1 VLKMANRLLI
11 GYGSHTGQ
19 AESICKAIAERAKA
33 VGLEPDVRTLNDVEK
48 ELDLTTESFIVIVVS
63 STGDGDAPE
72 NAARFVR
79 RICRKT
85 LSEDHFRG
93 LTYALLGL
101 GDSNY
106 STYQGVPIKVD
117 HQLAFLGATRVLER
131 GEADDQ
137 VGLELIVEPWLDK
150 LFNEELK
157 ERFSLDEVHLSA
169 AFSSK
174 IALGETKSAEEKEKI
189 MEEWKA
195 RAHSEESGDGETP
208 APSTT
213 QSASRVAELQLVGHD
228 YVSGA
233 SVRSGGDKISA
244 DPNLRVPIAPQPYIR
259 GTTGRSIFHAPD
271 DLPWQNDAP
280 MPGVISTK
288 PLDAVV
294 VSHSILTA
302 LDESVHKPKRE
313 LIFELTSGDLAY
325 EPGDAFYITPA
336 NSEAE
341 VNAVLERLGCLAT
354 ADNEYELSVDPGTA
368 KACAVLPNYLPVKSS
383 LRHLF
388 TYCLDIR
395 RAPGRPLLR
404 FLAEAATDAAEK
416 RRLLEL
422 CSAQGVAEFTQY
434 IRQAALS
441 LVDVLLAFP
450 SAIPTPERL
459 IENLPRLMPRP
470 YSMSSCVEASG
481 RRLRFAYSIRQDA
494 AEEGRR
500 YARVG
505 VQTGVLCDLQLG
517 QRVKLLEKEP
527 ARFRLPPPNCTPEAA
542 LYTPLILIGPGTGLS
557 TFLSFAAKIRSHLR
571 GNAADAECRQT
582 KRVLFFGCRNEQKD
596 YIYRDEVESLKEAGV
611 LTTVHLAQST
621 VAGEPKYVQDAV
633 RANAQEVFSLLL
645 DSAASPFPAR
655 VYVCGDAKG
664 MSKDLWECFV
674 QCAAETGGIPV
685 DEARKYM
692 MELKKADRYIE
703 DVWS

>member
-1 VLKMANRLLI
+1 MSNRLLI

-19 AESICKAIAERAKA
+19 AESISKALAERATA
-33 VGLEPDVRTLNDVEK
+33 VGLVPEIRTLNDIEK

-72 NAARFVR
+72 NSARFLR
-79 RICRKT
+79 RISRKG
-85 LSEDHFRG
+85 LKEDHFKG

-106 STYQGVPIKVD
+106 STYQGVPIKMD
-117 HQLAFLGATRVLER
+117 HQLSFLGATRVLER

-137 VGLELIVEPWLDK
+137 VGLELTVEPWIDK
-150 LFNEELK
+150 LFNEELNT
-157 ERFSLDEVHLSA
+157 RFSIDESRLAA

-174 IALGETKSAEEKEKI
+174 ITLGEAKTAEEKERI

-195 RAHSEESGDGETP
+195 RAKSEESVEGETTVSP
-208 APSTT
+208 IS
-213 QSASRVAELQLVGHD
+213 SISSLSLVDFD
-228 YVSGA
+228 YPVGA
-233 SVRSGGDKISA
+233 SVRSGADKISG
-244 DPNLRVPIAPQPYIR
+244 DPNLRVPIAPLPYIK
-259 GTTGRSIFHAPD
+259 GTLGRSIFRGGN

-288 PLDAVV
+288 PLNAVV
-294 VSHSILTA
+294 VSHSILTS
-302 LDESVHKPKRE
+302 LDEALIKPKRE
-313 LIFELTSGDLAY
+313 LIFELTEADLAY
-325 EPGDAFYITPA
+325 EPGDAFYITPQ
-336 NSEAE
+336 NDEAE
-341 VNAVLERLGCLAT
+341 VNFVLERLGCLST
-354 ADNEYELSVDPGTA
+354 ADNEYELSIDPTTT
-368 KACAVLPNYLPVKSS
+368 KPCATLPNYLPVKSS

-404 FLAEAATDAAEK
+404 FLADSATDGGEK

-422 CSAQGVAEFTQY
+422 CSAQGVNEFTSY
-434 IRQAALS
+434 VRQAALS

-450 SAIPTPERL
+450 SAAPKAERL

-470 YSMSSCVEASG
+470 YSMSSCVAASG
-481 RRLRFAYSIRQDA
+481 RRLRFAYSIREDA
-494 AEEGRR
+494 AVEGRR

-505 VQTGVLCDLQLG
+505 VQTGVLCDLRIG
-517 QRVKLLEKEP
+517 QQIKLLEKEP
-527 ARFRLPPPNCTPEAA
+527 ARFRLPPLNCAPDVG

-557 TFLSFAAKIRSHLR
+557 TFLSFTQHIRSHLKK
-571 GNAADAECRQT
+571 NPEDKECRET
-582 KRVLFFGCRNEQKD
+582 KRILYFGCRDEKKD
-596 YIYRDEVESLKEAGV
+596 FIYREEVETLKELGV
-611 LTTVHLAQST
+611 LSTVYLAQST
-621 VAGEPKYVQDAV
+621 VEGQPKYVQDSI
-633 RANAQEVFSLLL
+633 RANAGEVFSLLR
-645 DSAASPFPAR
+645 DSSSTPYPAR

-674 QCAAETGGIPV
+674 QCAAQTADCTI

-692 MELKKADRYIE
+692 MELKKGDRYIE

>member
-1 VLKMANRLLI
+1 ACFLQMSNRLLI
-11 GYGSHTGQ
+11 GFGSHTGQ
-19 AESICKAIAERAKA
+19 AESISKELADRARA
-33 VGLEPDVRTLNDVEK
+33 VGLEPEVRTLNDIEK

-72 NAARFVR
+72 NSARFLR
-79 RICRKT
+79 RISRKT
-85 LSEDHFRG
+85 LKEDHLNG
-93 LTYALLGL
+93 LQYAMLGL

-106 STYQGVPIKVD
+106 STYQGVPIKMD
-117 HQLAFLGATRVLER
+117 HQLSFLGATRVLQR

-137 VGLELIVEPWLDK
+137 VGLELIVEPWIDK

-157 ERFSLDEVHLSA
+157 TRFSLDETRLAA

-174 IALGETKSAEEKEKI
+174 ITLGETKTAEEKERI

-195 RAHSEESGDGETP
+195 RSKSEESTDGETTVSP
-208 APSTT
+208 RAER
-213 QSASRVAELQLVGHD
+213 ASLTLVD
-228 YVSGA
+228 YEYPTGA
-233 SVRSGGDKISA
+233 SVRSGAEKISA
-244 DPNLRVPIAPQPYIR
+244 DPSLRVPIAPQPYIK
-259 GTTGRSIFHAPD
+259 GTLGRSIFREGN

-288 PLDAVV
+288 PLNAMV
-294 VSHSILTA
+294 VSHSILTS
-302 LDESVHKPKRE
+302 LDQSVTKPKRE
-313 LIFELTSGDLAY
+313 LMFEMEGVDLSY
-325 EPGDAFYITPA
+325 EPGDAFYITPQ

-341 VNAVLERLGCLAT
+341 VNFVLERLGCLST
-354 ADNEYELSVDPGTA
+354 ADLEYELSIDPATS
-368 KACAVLPNYLPVKSS
+368 KACAALPNYLPVKSS

-395 RAPGRPLLR
+395 RAPARPLLR
-404 FLAEAATDAAEK
+404 FMADSATDGGEK

-422 CSAQGVAEFTQY
+422 CSAQGVAEFTTY
-434 IRQAALS
+434 VRQAALS

-450 SAIPTPERL
+450 SVVPQIERL

-470 YSMSSCVEASG
+470 YSMSSCVAASG
-481 RRLRFAYSIRQDA
+481 RRLRFAYSIREDA
-494 AEEGRR
+494 AVEGRR
-500 YARVG
+500 YSRVG
-505 VQTGVLCDLQLG
+505 VQTGVLCDLKIG

-527 ARFRLPPPNCTPEAA
+527 ARFRLPPLNCLPEVG
-542 LYTPLILIGPGTGLS
+542 LYTPLILIGPGTGVS
-557 TFLSFAAKIRSHLR
+557 TFLSFTQHIRAHLKK
-571 GNAADAECRQT
+571 NKEDKECRET
-582 KRVLFFGCRNEQKD
+582 KRILYFGCRDKEKD
-596 YIYRDEVESLKEAGV
+596 FIYREEMETLQDLGV
-611 LTTVHLAQST
+611 LSTVHLAQST
-621 VAGEPKYVQDAV
+621 VEGQPKYVQDTI
-633 RANAQEVFSLLL
+633 RTNAEEVFSLLR
-645 DSAASPFPAR
+645 DSSSSPYPAR

-674 QCAAETGGIPV
+674 ECAAQTGGCTI